1 MILDYVQ
8 IVHPLWEVTNDLLA
22 QYLLLWFVS
31 FQMMMFPFEHGV
43 FFLAWFML
51 FIFNCMMSKPT
62 KGEAG
67 IMLRLLWSQH
77 LNANIWEFSS
87 IETRCS
93 FWFPKWWTRAAQNF
107 YKASEHLL
115 RKLEELHTA
124 QPSSLETTHE
134 NHSTDMNIF
143 SFNTQVSR
151 SSQVLPFEQIIQMGN
166 WLSKHHTEDSI
177 CDIWWVT
184 NHKNWDLDS
193 LCL

>member
-8 IVHPLWEVTNDLLA
+8 IVHPPWEVTNDLLA

-87 IETRCS
+87 IDSLQLLISQMVNQSCS
-93 FWFPKWWTRAAQNF
+93 KLLQGLWT
-107 YKASEHLL
+107 
-115 RKLEELHTA
+115 
-124 QPSSLETTHE
+124 SLEKARRVTHS
-134 NHSTDMNIF
+134 STQFFRN
-143 SFNTQVSR
+143 NTWKPQHWH
-151 SSQVLPFEQIIQMGN
+151 EYIQLQYSG
-166 WLSKHHTEDSI
+166 I
-177 CDIWWVT
+177 
-184 NHKNWDLDS
+184 
-193 LCL
+193 